1 MVHKQN
7 EHINTRKNTTH
18 YEHNVQNK
26 TKDCGYFNQTNINIM
41 AKHKK
46 KGNLNTNQDN
56 TFLFDSVDRNN

>member
-26 TKDCGYFNQTNINIM
+26 TKDCGYFNQTNINAM
-41 AKHKK
+41 EKHKK
-46 KGNLNTNQDN
+46 NKKLKY
-56 TFLFDSVDRNN
+56 